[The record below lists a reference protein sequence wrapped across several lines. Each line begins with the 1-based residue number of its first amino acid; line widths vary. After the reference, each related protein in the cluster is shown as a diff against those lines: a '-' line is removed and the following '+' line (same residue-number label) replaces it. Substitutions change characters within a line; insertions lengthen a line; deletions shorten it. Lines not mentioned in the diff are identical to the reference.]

1 MLLCRLLKRAAL
13 FDLSYEPAL
22 QHVHGVLIAV
32 RPWNVSCL
40 LSIDWSSRFTSNLF
54 QENRSAM
61 TFLDEILNEITYQ
74 ASKRRP
80 FLLSAV
86 QRKFN
91 TNRKGFQGLSD
102 LIITT
107 THHTCLELS
116 KNHWT
121 TKSVC
126 MHVPKYSNFVICSTN
141 SFIN

>member
-40 LSIDWSSRFTSNLF
+40 LSIDWSSRVTSNLF

-61 TFLDEILNEITYQ
+61 TFLDESLNEITYQ
-74 ASKRRP
+74 PSKRGHFYYQP
-80 FLLSAV
+80 SK
-86 QRKFN
+86 RKFN

-107 THHTCLELS
+107 THYTCLEVS

-141 SFIN
+141 SLMN